1 MDMDMDMDI
10 YSFASSDL
18 GNNVQEGFR
27 VWDELAN
34 SKED

>member
-1 MDMDMDMDI
+1 MDMDMDMDMDI

-27 VWDELAN
+27 V
-34 SKED
+34 